1 MFPFKLPLRHR
12 PQQLRV
18 DSRQPSQVRASNRSS
33 FRRAL
38 SDRTHVPCS
47 GYDHFVLQLSQP
59 AHPRRRHPCFQR
71 DPAARHSAED
81 LIFFKHGNLLLHAL
95 DKPLATNLKAYSLL
109 ATHTGC
115 PISPHVDGYPAGG
128 PIGNNDWYANAD
140 RTIWAPFWGWD
151 FVRRG
156 PDELDP
162 KTGYEPGQKVLWY
175 KPSDALLIVTGR
187 RIDGAAPPLGYD
199 ISRDPRPRG
208 PIQPSGIY
216 FPSVGCWE
224 VDAKA
229 GRSELRFVVLVKSG
243 PL

>member
-38 SDRTHVPCS
+38 TDRTHVPCS

-95 DKPLATNLKAYSLL
+95 DKPLATNLKARAVQFHHMLMAILPVARSVTTTGTQMPTERFGPHFGAGILYVVGPMSSIQKLATNRVRRCCGTSLL
-109 ATHTGC
+109 TPCSLSLA
-115 PISPHVDGYPAGG
+115 
-128 PIGNNDWYANAD
+128 
-140 RTIWAPFWGWD
+140 
-151 FVRRG
+151 
-156 PDELDP
+156 E
-162 KTGYEPGQKVLWY
+162 E
-175 KPSDALLIVTGR
+175 
-187 RIDGAAPPLGYD
+187 
-199 ISRDPRPRG
+199 
-208 PIQPSGIY
+208 
-216 FPSVGCWE
+216 
-224 VDAKA
+224 
-229 GRSELRFVVLVKSG
+229 
-243 PL
+243 

>member
-140 RTIWAPFWGWD
+140 RTIWAPFWVRILYVVGPMSSIQKLATNR
-151 FVRRG
+151 VRRCCG
-156 PDELDP
+156 
-162 KTGYEPGQKVLWY
+162 T
-175 KPSDALLIVTGR
+175 SLLTLCSLSL
-187 RIDGAAPPLGYD
+187 A
-199 ISRDPRPRG
+199 
-208 PIQPSGIY
+208 
-216 FPSVGCWE
+216 E
-224 VDAKA
+224 
-229 GRSELRFVVLVKSG
+229 E
-243 PL
+243 